1 MKEYPDT
8 KDPFILNIIET
19 QKKLAE
25 ILKAFE
31 IEEFDP
37 TGKEFD
43 PNTQE
48 SLLQIPVLP
57 GCTANTVATT
67 MRTGYTIQGRL
78 LRSAR
83 VGIFQWNKMLK
94 TVKMDCLLYLL
105 YKVSKLKIMHI
116 FFN

>member
-1 MKEYPDT
+1 M
-8 KDPFILNIIET
+8 
-19 QKKLAE
+19 
-25 ILKAFE
+25 LKSFE

-48 SLLQIPVLP
+48 SLLQIPCPP
-57 GCTANTVATT
+57 GFTPNTVAMT

-83 VGIFQWNKMLK
+83 VGIFQWQIQKLF
-94 TVKMDCLLYLL
+94 CLYLFL
-105 YKVSKLKIMHI
+105 QIGSYFDYKQNYSYSYFDII
-116 FFN
+116 